1 MEKEKYWQFLFIVVL
16 VTPFVLMLIF
26 DPASALGLASEE
38 PEQYYEM
45 QINDLECQ
53 LTDYELHVDLWH
65 ARIAG
70 SYILTLTNS
79 GDTGVLIRW
88 NEGGALGDLKI
99 PAHTVKKYSVKFSF
113 NLLSR
118 DFSYGYEEI

>member
-38 PEQYYEM
+38 PEQYYAI
-45 QINDLECQ
+45 QINDLSCEF
-53 LTDYELHVDLWH
+53 TDYEVHVDLWH
-65 ARIAG
+65 LSING
-70 SYILTLTNS
+70 SYTATLNNS
-79 GDTGVLIRW
+79 GDIGVLIRW
-88 NEGGALGDLKI
+88 NEGGALGELKI

-113 NLLSR
+113 NLVSR
-118 DFSYGYEEI
+118 DFSYGYEES